1 MHTPKFHLAPHILT
15 HRAHTFCLSSLSNS
29 SAQHTGHDKLDW
41 LDTQLSSLCT
51 LYKVMICKLTNL
63 LEYKFISFDGTNRIC
78 VRKSIKTTKLVQ
90 ASTIVCSS
98 SAMACWNS
106 TARHARLNSFDT
118 SNVSS
123 RVETWWV
130 KWNLGHSKYGKPI
143 YTLLTTASCTFFFT
157 EDVSASGWYQWY
169 RHQIRCNLQNQTKIT
184 FILGIV
190 VILS

>member
-106 TARHARLNSFDT
+106 TTRHARPTRST
-118 SNVSS
+118 RRTCQVVSRRDES
-123 RVETWWV
+123 SGIWA
-130 KWNLGHSKYGKPI
+130 I
-143 YTLLTTASCTFFFT
+143 
-157 EDVSASGWYQWY
+157 VSTVSP
-169 RHQIRCNLQNQTKIT
+169 
-184 FILGIV
+184 FIPY
-190 VILS
+190 